1 MRIRTITAALLVTLG
16 MCQIAGAND
25 IRHVFVVDDMT
36 IELEMKEPLTEDETA
51 PKNFT
56 SDTYEPPF
64 VLNEGVAVI
73 GFPVPQRSDGFHDNI
88 YRITVTGMDVGPI
101 YQISYRGHKPKTFKV
116 YPAKEQTDRYRIGM
130 EATFKREKPEEVLL

>member
-36 IELEMKEPLTEDETA
+36 IELEMKEPLIEDETA

-73 GFPVPQRSDGFHDNI
+73 GFPVLQRSDGFHDNI

-116 YPAKEQTDRYRIGM
+116 YPAKEQTDRYRDRYGSY
-130 EATFKREKPEEVLL
+130 F

>member
-64 VLNEGVAVI
+64 VLNEGVEVI
-73 GFPVPQRSDGFHDNI
+73 GFHDNI

-116 YPAKEQTDRYRIGM
+116 YPAKEQTDRYRDRYGSY
-130 EATFKREKPEEVLL
+130 F

>member
-64 VLNEGVAVI
+64 ILNEGVAVI

-101 YQISYRGHKPKTFKV
+101 YQISYRGHKP
-116 YPAKEQTDRYRIGM
+116 
-130 EATFKREKPEEVLL
+130 

>member
-51 PKNFT
+51 PKEF
-56 SDTYEPPF
+56 Y
-64 VLNEGVAVI
+64 I
-73 GFPVPQRSDGFHDNI
+73 G
-88 YRITVTGMDVGPI
+88 Y
-101 YQISYRGHKPKTFKV
+101 
-116 YPAKEQTDRYRIGM
+116 
-130 EATFKREKPEEVLL
+130 L

>member
-64 VLNEGVAVI
+64 ALNEGVAVI
-73 GFPVPQRSDGFHDNI
+73 GFPVPQKSDGFHDNI
-88 YRITVTGMDVGPI
+88 YRITVTGMDV
-101 YQISYRGHKPKTFKV
+101 GHKPKTFKV
-116 YPAKEQTDRYRIGM
+116 YPAKEQTDRYRDRYGSY
-130 EATFKREKPEEVLL
+130 F

>member
-51 PKNFT
+51 P
-56 SDTYEPPF
+56 
-64 VLNEGVAVI
+64 I
-73 GFPVPQRSDGFHDNI
+73 G
-88 YRITVTGMDVGPI
+88 Y
-101 YQISYRGHKPKTFKV
+101 
-116 YPAKEQTDRYRIGM
+116 
-130 EATFKREKPEEVLL
+130 L

>member
-73 GFPVPQRSDGFHDNI
+73 GFPVPQNSFGFHVYI
-88 YRITVTGMDVGPI
+88 YIISVSGLEVVPF
-101 YQISYRGHKPKTFKV
+101 YLISYRGHKPKTFKV
-116 YPAKEQTDRYRIGM
+116 YPAKEQTDRYRDRYGSY
-130 EATFKREKPEEVLL
+130 F